1 MADNL
6 GSLYGAVS
14 QKFDIGSE
22 ADFRAKMQT
31 TEDRKKFYDAVSGK
45 GFDLGD
51 YNAYETRLGEVKKKE
66 PTESTT
72 SVSAEPVSQDTKPS
86 EQVGTDNVLELPKSY
101 QYNRNNKSELQV
113 GKAYQTT
120 PREIK
125 RWTGDHFEK
134 NPDASPLKSLVD
146 FSVKGIKGIA
156 PEAMEKLD
164 SLPSGIGDK
173 KANIA
178 EAYRQTSKVQDEAAG
193 LAMQNKLLTSFA
205 PVQQLNQLNEEYA
218 LAPEDKKVEIQK
230 KIDEL
235 ANRPITNS
243 DFVGTRFSK
252 GDLNVSQNFTPTVKA
267 GQKLEEYDGEEP
279 SNVVPEKIKTVGDAY
294 AKAKQN
300 EEFIKDAQA
309 ESFTLNSIT
318 KTEQQK
324 LLSPD
329 QIAMIDA
336 IPDPQAREDEFQK
349 QLDLSKTDAAVSTS
363 FLRGMNNTMEGLF
376 NVGKYAGMEPKE
388 LNAEMERDYYKQQLF
403 SVQPE
408 GLAAK
413 TAEGIGGMV
422 PDMALSLVGGTPA
435 MLASMSARHPQ
446 EALKQ
451 YYFDKF
457 SKGETPDYN
466 EAWKF
471 ATISTAINTSIFG
484 GASLVGGG
492 AMPISGTVKQAALDF
507 LTGTVKNA
515 AKDAAIFGLGGKAI
529 QDLNSNAFDVEHDN
543 NYIQAGIEMGVFGGV
558 MYGLTHAP
566 AIIRSKWSQAKINKA
581 IDVSSFMPPDVT
593 AKMIQDGQENG
604 FITPQEA
611 TEIEL
616 RQARVRQIV
625 NQFPKELTIE
635 QIQEIEP
642 LWAEK
647 DRLSSQMKEASPVMK
662 KILAGK
668 ISELDEKALIKG
680 AVPLTAEEKAE
691 YKDLI
696 TAEATEGGKTD
707 KSRLTYLRKRMEAA
721 STEKQ
726 SKKEADAKES
736 SKGGDGEDAKPEAET
751 GAENLAEGG
760 KEEVVAEVVEP
771 KIEGTDLTNSE
782 AIKFL
787 DDHVVDGPIQ
797 KLELHPDFELNSEEL
812 ARGIKQIREGKF
824 EMAGAK
830 KVLAK
835 IDEWKRLGYVD
846 YMRGAGKQIQKTSL
860 PFDMTEAL
868 AQLPKEQAEAVIQAE
883 NELEAN
889 TGIDEALKN
898 FTDKDGN
905 LDLAKLSEELK
916 NAKEPNYWGDLLG
929 LNEEELTNLQNII
942 DNEQSKKATD
952 SASPKS
958 ENQNDAKPESNIG
971 KEIAFKHAG
980 QTVKGKIESIDENG
994 NYRVVEKGKGKS
1006 PDTKYRVKP
1015 SDVISSEQSSTQK
1028 FYEDVAGSA
1037 PNNQT
1042 GRIPVD
1048 PIIGGTT
1055 KKLSEII
1062 FDLTKNT
1069 KQRVF
1074 FSKLSRR
1081 NSLGTYSPGNS
1092 AIKIKFNGDLDTTA
1106 HELGHSIDDHFGIL
1120 SDLASTPNLPVEQE
1134 LNKFSPFGSK
1144 PPAGHPNPRLYEYGE
1159 GFAEFLR
1166 AYIVNPKEA
1175 KAQAPELTKL
1185 YESKTSAEYQKAV
1198 TEFSNDIRSWAG
1210 SSGRDI
1216 TLANIEMEPTK
1227 KTLMG
1232 KILSSQGNNEFVIS
1246 WVDKLAANF
1255 VDPLAAFNKAFEYAR
1270 TIKDTE
1276 VLPADDPRILARLLL
1291 GVDGKYGE
1299 ILQHGMIDGKNN
1311 VLKDANGEPKNLE
1324 WLLRPLDNTDQS
1336 TIKKDMED
1344 VVAYM
1349 VSERTVELADK
1360 FDRETVLSGVGGGIF
1375 KDVDVAKKTLDEFNN
1390 GDPNRLARIKEAADR
1405 YRELSD
1411 DILKYMV
1418 DKGRMSKEDYN
1429 EIKKNNLQYVAMMR
1443 VMESEPN
1450 REIQTP
1456 VGSGGKLGSKSEPI
1470 KKQTGSTKM
1479 IENPYSS
1486 LIKTLH
1492 KAINEAD
1499 RNEVLRSFRDMLVED
1514 RSMYQDS
1521 PKRFSDIG
1529 VIGKEGDKNAVT
1541 IFIDGKPEHWIFQE
1555 DVHNAIKGLG
1565 AEVYKLPGII
1575 TAFPMMLR
1583 WSVTH
1588 FPVFAARN
1596 IARDFQ
1602 DRIIKSNEGSG
1613 MRDVFGDK
1621 EHWREIAR
1629 TGGLNS
1635 GYYMKN
1641 KESYYGLL
1649 EEAMHD
1655 ISKNTTV
1662 FDPIKFKE
1670 LWRNYT
1676 DLLTKSETV
1685 NRVAEYRAAFKNAKA
1700 KGMDDYNASL
1710 YAGYKARDLMDFA
1723 VMGEQMKWINQIVP
1737 FSNASIQGL
1746 RKAAVSA
1753 KENPIGFTSRMIA
1766 YTVAPSIGL
1775 WLLNHRDEK
1784 TAKQY
1789 EAMPWYQRD
1798 MAWNFKIG
1806 INKWASIPKPY
1817 ELSLF
1822 GSAVDRT
1829 LSKVFY
1835 GKENAFE
1842 GYGGSV
1848 ANTMLPIDQANLIPV
1863 APAIVEGMMNY
1874 DMFRDKSIV
1883 PPYENNVDLSL
1894 RNTDQASRLGNLLQ
1908 EASMNLPGGGVDAR
1922 KTDHFIKGQ
1931 FSYFGNTLL
1940 KASNI
1945 GNEKGEQFGLSDL
1958 GFFKETP
1965 AYNSPDVQKLM
1976 EYAEQWRLG
1985 SSRTMKEFHRLAKN
1999 YFNEKDD
2006 AEKEKKAEILID
2018 YSKRTLKIWKEKNM
2032 DEIKKERAERK
2043 KK

>member
-812 ARGIKQIREGKF
+812 ERGIRQIRKGEFDK
-824 EMAGAK
+824 AGAK

-835 IDEWKRLGYVD
+835 IDEWKRQGYVD

-994 NYRVVEKGKGKS
+994 NYKVKIKGINYTVKPKDAKIAVKEVVDKSGRDFINEGWNEIKDALNNPTGTLTLNPKLVTGFAKIGYGLIKEGNATVKNVIDKIKDYIKANGGWSNITEKDFNESVKDIKAKIDELNQKSFLETVKDSPATSKEMAEKTAELDQFYETLHNKEALAAADKKIAEDLGKAKDFVMSDAAPSAEKSAMAVRLIKHFESVKDFDSAIEVLNAYDNQLRESGRFIQAASLWNRLDPNTIVRAANKEAKKLGQDLSPEVQKEILRRMTEVQKLPEGTERDKGTLEVLNYIADQLPLSAMDWLDAYRYQNMLSNPRSHERNIWGNLLNVFATEPASLAMKSGFDLFSNIQNPAARDAKFSQIPTYYKDALMNIPNAFIAAKETFRNGYVADKILDIGNTTSQIEALRRTKLPKYLTVVTRFLESQDRFFSVLIGQGEKMRLMRNGVGEADATARATKLAEEYLYREKLDASDKSKPYFVGALDGLGQGINYLRKIPRIGKGLS
-1006 PDTKYRVKP
+1006 WFVPFVTTP
-1015 SDVISSEQSSTQK
+1015 IN
-1028 FYEDVAGSA
+1028 VAKMG
-1037 PNNQT
+1037 
-1042 GRIPVD
+1042 V
-1048 PIIGGTT
+1048 
-1055 KKLSEII
+1055 
-1062 FDLTKNT
+1062 
-1069 KQRVF
+1069 
-1074 FSKLSRR
+1074 
-1081 NSLGTYSPGNS
+1081 
-1092 AIKIKFNGDLDTTA
+1092 
-1106 HELGHSIDDHFGIL
+1106 
-1120 SDLASTPNLPVEQE
+1120 
-1134 LNKFSPFGSK
+1134 KFSPLGFVGGKDMYSSPNAKTTIANATLGSIMTGVG
-1144 PPAGHPNPRLYEYGE
+1144 ATMAIQG
-1159 GFAEFLR
+1159 
-1166 AYIVNPKEA
+1166 
-1175 KAQAPELTKL
+1175 LT
-1185 YESKTSAEYQKAV
+1185 
-1198 TEFSNDIRSWAG
+1198 SWAAPKDKKERELFYA
-1210 SSGRDI
+1210 SGRKPYSVKIGDKWVPMAYFGPFGLS
-1216 TLANIEMEPTK
+1216 LA
-1227 KTLMG
+1227 
-1232 KILSSQGNNEFVIS
+1232 
-1246 WVDKLAANF
+1246 
-1255 VDPLAAFNKAFEYAR
+1255 
-1270 TIKDTE
+1270 
-1276 VLPADDPRILARLLL
+1276 LPAS
-1291 GVDGKYGE
+1291 VK
-1299 ILQHGMIDGKNN
+1299 H
-1311 VLKDANGEPKNLE
+1311 
-1324 WLLRPLDNTDQS
+1324 
-1336 TIKKDMED
+1336 
-1344 VVAYM
+1344 
-1349 VSERTVELADK
+1349 
-1360 FDRETVLSGVGGGIF
+1360 
-1375 KDVDVAKKTLDEFNN
+1375 
-1390 GDPNRLARIKEAADR
+1390 
-1405 YRELSD
+1405 
-1411 DILKYMV
+1411 
-1418 DKGRMSKEDYN
+1418 
-1429 EIKKNNLQYVAMMR
+1429 
-1443 VMESEPN
+1443 
-1450 REIQTP
+1450 
-1456 VGSGGKLGSKSEPI
+1456 
-1470 KKQTGSTKM
+1470 
-1479 IENPYSS
+1479 
-1486 LIKTLH
+1486 
-1492 KAINEAD
+1492 
-1499 RNEVLRSFRDMLVED
+1499 
-1514 RSMYQDS
+1514 
-1521 PKRFSDIG
+1521 
-1529 VIGKEGDKNAVT
+1529 
-1541 IFIDGKPEHWIFQE
+1541 FQE
-1555 DVHNAIKGLG
+1555 DTKTALTDGEIEQVKDAILSTSGFITSQTPLSSVDGFFKTIGGDDDYTIDKVTGYVTSQAIPLVGLVRYINTILDPVYRKSKGYL
-1565 AEVYKLPGII
+1565 ESIESGI
-1575 TAFPMMLR
+1575 PEL
-1583 WSVTH
+1583 S
-1588 FPVFAARN
+1588 
-1596 IARDFQ
+1596 
-1602 DRIIKSNEGSG
+1602 
-1613 MRDVFGDK
+1613 K
-1621 EHWREIAR
+1621 E
-1629 TGGLNS
+1629 L
-1635 GYYMKN
+1635 
-1641 KESYYGLL
+1641 
-1649 EEAMHD
+1649 
-1655 ISKNTTV
+1655 
-1662 FDPIKFKE
+1662 DPIKTPDGK
-1670 LWRNYT
+1670 
-1676 DLLTKSETV
+1676 
-1685 NRVAEYRAAFKNAKA
+1685 VAER
-1700 KGMDDYNASL
+1700 
-1710 YAGYKARDLMDFA
+1710 
-1723 VMGEQMKWINQIVP
+1723 EP
-1737 FSNASIQGL
+1737 SNA
-1746 RKAAVSA
+1746 
-1753 KENPIGFTSRMIA
+1753 
-1766 YTVAPSIGL
+1766 
-1775 WLLNHRDEK
+1775 LL
-1784 TAKQY
+1784 
-1789 EAMPWYQRD
+1789 
-1798 MAWNFKIG
+1798 
-1806 INKWASIPKPY
+1806 PY
-1817 ELSLF
+1817 
-1822 GSAVDRT
+1822 
-1829 LSKVFY
+1829 
-1835 GKENAFE
+1835 
-1842 GYGGSV
+1842 
-1848 ANTMLPIDQANLIPV
+1848 
-1863 APAIVEGMMNY
+1863 
-1874 DMFRDKSIV
+1874 
-1883 PPYENNVDLSL
+1883 
-1894 RNTDQASRLGNLLQ
+1894 
-1908 EASMNLPGGGVDAR
+1908 
-1922 KTDHFIKGQ
+1922 
-1931 FSYFGNTLL
+1931 
-1940 KASNI
+1940 
-1945 GNEKGEQFGLSDL
+1945 DL
-1958 GFFKETP
+1958 GFSDTDYDIMLKVRRERNKRKEL
-1965 AYNSPDVQKLM
+1965 K
-1976 EYAEQWRLG
+1976 
-1985 SSRTMKEFHRLAKN
+1985 KAKA
-1999 YFNEKDD
+1999 
-2006 AEKEKKAEILID
+2006 AEKKKH
-2018 YSKRTLKIWKEKNM
+2018 
-2032 DEIKKERAERK
+2032 
-2043 KK
+2043 